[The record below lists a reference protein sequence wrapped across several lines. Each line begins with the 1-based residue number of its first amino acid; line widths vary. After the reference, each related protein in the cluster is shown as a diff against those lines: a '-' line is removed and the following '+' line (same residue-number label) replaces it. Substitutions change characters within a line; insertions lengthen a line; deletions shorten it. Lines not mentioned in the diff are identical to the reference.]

1 MFCPQTLRLVAAA
14 VFLIGNSSP
23 AWRQEARPTIG
34 EPFSDTMGA
43 VIPNAAAVVTSDD
56 TAATQRTSA
65 GTWTLTW
72 SDEFNGANGSSPD
85 PAKWVLETGGRGWG
99 NQELETYTN
108 RLENAQIQNG
118 DLVITARRGTF
129 TGKDGITRDYTSAR
143 LKTAG
148 KFSQKYGR
156 FEARIKIPFGPGI
169 WPAFW
174 MLGNNIG
181 SVGWP
186 MCGEIDIMENIGRE
200 PSVIHGSMHGPGAS
214 GGRAMTAIYTL
225 PNGAKFSDEYHN
237 FTVEWEPNTA
247 RFYVDGYLYS
257 TKTTADLL
265 AGATWVYD
273 HPFFILLNLAVGGA
287 WPGSPDAT
295 TTFPQTMLVDYVRVY
310 ARK

>member
-1 MFCPQTLRLVAAA
+1 M
-14 VFLIGNSSP
+14 
-23 AWRQEARPTIG
+23 
-34 EPFSDTMGA
+34 
-43 VIPNAAAVVTSDD
+43 
-56 TAATQRTSA
+56 
-65 GTWTLTW
+65 WTLTW
-72 SDEFNGANGSSPD
+72 SDEFNGANGSPPD
-85 PAKWVLETGGRGWG
+85 PANWVLETGGRGWG

-118 DLVITARRGTF
+118 DLVIIARREAF
-129 TGKDGITRDYTSAR
+129 TGTDGIARDYTSAR

-148 KFSQKYGR
+148 KFSQKYGK
-156 FEARIKIPFGPGI
+156 FEARIKIPFGRGI

-174 MLGNNIG
+174 MLGDNIS

-186 MCGEIDIMENIGRE
+186 MCGEIDIMENIGRQ

-214 GGRAMTAIYTL
+214 GARAMTAIYTL
-225 PNGAKFSDEYHN
+225 AGGAKFSDDYHT
-237 FTVEWEPNTA
+237 FTVEWEPNIA

-257 TKTTADLL
+257 TKTTADLP

-273 HPFFILLNLAVGGA
+273 HPFFVLLNVAVGGA

-295 TTFPQTMLVDYVRVY
+295 TTFPQRMLVDYVRVY